1 MFADR
6 ATKLLREVRFLSLPL
21 AGAMALSAQS
31 VSPVSPATLYTEFQ
45 QAPPA
50 AVMAA
55 IRGETEAIMGRLG
68 IGLEWR
74 ALASATGSEVSAQL
88 AVIRF
93 QGRCDVS
100 GLSPH
105 RVQPGALGWTHE
117 SDGVI
122 LPFGAVDCDRI
133 RTFLQVDLLG
143 VAASDRELVF
153 GRAVGRVMAHE
164 LYHIFTRSPH
174 HSPDGVGKAAYAVR
188 DLLVARFVF
197 DSSESEELRAGQP
210 RVEAADTTH

>member
-1 MFADR
+1 
-6 ATKLLREVRFLSLPL
+6 
-21 AGAMALSAQS
+21 MA
-31 VSPVSPATLYTEFQ
+31 PVSPATLYTEFQ
-45 QAPPA
+45 QQPPA
-50 AVMAA
+50 AVMDS

-74 ALASATGSEVSAQL
+74 SLASATGSEVSVQL

-143 VAASDRELVF
+143 VPSGDRELVF
-153 GRAVGRVMAHE
+153 GRAVGRVLAHE
-164 LYHIFTRSPH
+164 LYHIFTRSSH

-188 DLLVARFVF
+188 DLLAGRFVF
-197 DSSESEELRAGQP
+197 DSTESMELRNGQP
-210 RVEAADTTH
+210 RIDAAGQTH

>member
-1 MFADR
+1 MFAVA
-6 ATKLLREVRFLSLPL
+6 ATKLLRRAWFLSAPL
-21 AGAMALSAQS
+21 AGVAALCGQPMA
-31 VSPVSPATLYTEFQ
+31 PVSPATLYTEFQ
-45 QAPPA
+45 QPPA
-50 AVMAA
+50 AAVMDA

-74 ALASATGSEVSAQL
+74 SLASATGSEVSVQL

-105 RVQPGALGWTHE
+105 RLQPGALGWTHE

-133 RTFLQVDLLG
+133 RTFLQADLLG
-143 VAASDRELVF
+143 VPAGDRDLVF
-153 GRAVGRVMAHE
+153 GRAVGRVLAHE

-174 HSPDGVGKAAYAVR
+174 HSPEGVGKAAYAVR
-188 DLLVARFVF
+188 DLLAGRFVF
-197 DSSESEELRAGQP
+197 DAGESMELRSGQP
-210 RVEAADTTH
+210 RVVATEQTH

>member
-1 MFADR
+1 MFAWR
-6 ATKLLREVRFLSLPL
+6 ATKLLRQVWFLSAPL
-21 AGAMALSAQS
+21 AGAAALWAQPMA
-31 VSPVSPATLYTEFQ
+31 PVSPATLYTEFQ
-45 QAPPA
+45 QPPPA
-50 AVMAA
+50 AVMSA

-68 IGLEWR
+68 IGMEWR
-74 ALASATGSEVSAQL
+74 SLAGVTGSEVSVQL

-100 GLSPH
+100 GLSSH

-133 RTFLQVDLLG
+133 RSFLQVDLLG
-143 VAASDRELVF
+143 VPAADRELVF
-153 GRAVGRVMAHE
+153 GRAVGRVLAHE

-174 HSPDGVGKAAYAVR
+174 HSPEGVGKAAYAVR
-188 DLLVARFVF
+188 DLLAVRFVF
-197 DSSESEELRAGQP
+197 DASESMELRNSQP
-210 RVEAADTTH
+210 RIEASH

>member
-1 MFADR
+1 LLADR
-6 ATKLLREVRFLSLPL
+6 ATKLLRHISFLTVPL
-21 AGAMALSAQS
+21 AGSAALCAQS
-31 VSPVSPATLYTEFQ
+31 MAPVSPATLYTEFQ
-45 QAPPA
+45 QPPPA
-50 AVMAA
+50 AVMDA
-55 IRGETEAIMGRLG
+55 IRGETGAILGRLG
-68 IGLEWR
+68 IGVEWR
-74 ALASATGSEVSAQL
+74 SLAAATGSEVSVQL

-100 GLSPH
+100 GLSPY

-143 VAASDRELVF
+143 VPAGERSLVF
-153 GRAVGRVMAHE
+153 GRAVGRVLAHE

-174 HSPDGVGKAAYAVR
+174 HSPEGVGKAAYAVR
-188 DLLVARFVF
+188 DLLAGRFVF
-197 DSSESEELRAGQP
+197 DAGESMELRNGQP
-210 RVEAADTTH
+210 RLEAAEPTH

>member
-1 MFADR
+1 MFAGR
-6 ATKLLREVRFLSLPL
+6 ATKPLPRLGFVFVSL
-21 AGAMALSAQS
+21 AGAAALWAQS
-31 VSPVSPATLYTEFQ
+31 SPPVSPATLYIEFQ
-45 QAPPA
+45 RQPPA
-50 AVMAA
+50 AVMDS

-74 ALASATGSEVSAQL
+74 SLAAATGNEVSAQL

-93 QGRCDVS
+93 RGRCDVS

-143 VAASDRELVF
+143 VPAGDRDLVF
-153 GRAVGRVMAHE
+153 GRAVARVLAHE

-174 HSPDGVGKAAYAVR
+174 HSPEGIGKAAYAVR
-188 DLLVARFVF
+188 DLLAGRFVF
-197 DSSESEELRAGQP
+197 DAAESMELRNGQP
-210 RVEAADTTH
+210 RVDGAEPTH

>member
-1 MFADR
+1 MFGER
-6 ATKLLREVRFLSLPL
+6 ATKLLRQVSFLSVPL
-21 AGAMALSAQS
+21 AGAAALCAQPMAPL
-31 VSPVSPATLYTEFQ
+31 SPATLYTEFQ
-45 QAPPA
+45 QSPPA
-50 AVMAA
+50 AVMDSL
-55 IRGETEAIMGRLG
+55 RGEAEAIMGRLG

-74 ALASATGSEVSAQL
+74 SLAAATGSEVSAQL

-93 QGRCDVS
+93 RGRCDVS

-143 VAASDRELVF
+143 VPAGDRDLVF
-153 GRAVGRVMAHE
+153 GRAVGRVLAHE

-174 HSPDGVGKAAYAVR
+174 HSPEGVGKAAYAVR
-188 DLLVARFVF
+188 DLLAGRFVF
-197 DSSESEELRAGQP
+197 DASESEELRNGQP
-210 RVEAADTTH
+210 RGEAAEPAR